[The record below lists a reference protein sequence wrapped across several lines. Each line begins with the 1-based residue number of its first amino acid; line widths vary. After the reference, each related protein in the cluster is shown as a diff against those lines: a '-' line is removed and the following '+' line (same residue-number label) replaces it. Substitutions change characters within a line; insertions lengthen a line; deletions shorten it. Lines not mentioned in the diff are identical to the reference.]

1 MPAKRLGG
9 EMYKYICLYDTTR
22 HQMNFF
28 FVRRVKKELNLMY
41 FNGVH

>member
-9 EMYKYICLYDTTR
+9 EMYKYICLYDTTH

-28 FVRRVKKELNLMY
+28 LSEELKKKS
-41 FNGVH
+41 